1 MVRKVNDRGLPNVA
15 GQLGPATTD
24 KEPHMGIEQDD
35 RDECCQGGT
44 IGNALAAPDGNSQ
57 RNRLNKEVMA

>member
-1 MVRKVNDRGLPNVA
+1 MDRKVNDRGLPNIA
-15 GQLGPATTD
+15 GWLDPSTT
-24 KEPHMGIEQDD
+24 GIGLHTGDGQDD
-35 RDECCQGGT
+35 RDDCCQGGT